1 MKIGTPQPDPWK
13 RLVSDA
19 TSSDELD
26 HVPVD
31 LTGATDGDVLTY
43 VAADGALE
51 LLPSAA
57 SSAPSWT
64 RFFLL
69 MGG

>member
-1 MKIGTPQPDPWK
+1 MKIGAPTPGPYR
-13 RLVSDA
+13 RLVAIS
-19 TSSDELD
+19 TSTDEID

-31 LTGATDGDVLTY
+31 LSSATDGDVLTY

-51 LLPSAA
+51 LLPPVSPT
-57 SSAPSWT
+57 PSWT
-64 RFFLL
+64 RFFLV